1 MNKEKLLELYPDYTS
16 VLGPYTRPDGRKHI
30 VLNNSNASKGTKGK
44 TKTISYPKALKEIEL
59 ERKLNHDETVD
70 HHDRDFTNDNN
81 DNLKVKI
88 RSLHASEDA
97 LRVKVEDVTCPQC
110 GISFTP
116 SLNQRN
122 RNKTENRIIAG
133 PFCSKQCSGLYGTNI
148 QKGMTP
154 FARTEVKKSYYR
166 LDK

>member
-59 ERKLNHDETVD
+59 ERKLKPDETVD
-70 HHDRDFTNDNN
+70 HHDRDFTNN
-81 DNLKVKI
+81 DSKNLKVKT
-88 RSLHASEDA
+88 RSVHASQDA
-97 LRVKVEDVTCPQC
+97 IRVKVEQVACVQC
-110 GISFTP
+110 GVFFTP
-116 SLNQRN
+116 SVNQRN
-122 RNKTENRIIAG
+122 NSKSAG
-133 PFCSKQCSGLYGTNI
+133 PFCSRHCSGLYGTDI
-148 QKGMTP
+148 QKGMKP
-154 FARTEVKKSYYR
+154 LSRVEVKKSYYR